1 MIHSTKKKYL
11 IHSNPDSKEK
21 QRLESVIESKLEIEF
36 ELASIRQDQSIA
48 DFTVAEKVLKSR
60 AHIQAKQVP
69 SIDILVIVGF
79 GLYAATIMCGPSVI
93 SLEKLLDFS
102 QKCYYHSILS

>member
-36 ELASIRQDQSIA
+36 ELASIRQDPIIV
-48 DFTVAEKVLKSR
+48 DFEVAEKVLKSR
-60 AHIQAKQVP
+60 AHI
-69 SIDILVIVGF
+69 
-79 GLYAATIMCGPSVI
+79 
-93 SLEKLLDFS
+93 
-102 QKCYYHSILS
+102 